1 MYLLI
6 IMSRTTPLHAA
17 CGIETIEPATIVAAT
32 SRVFSPQ
39 PPFARAKSIFLNI
52 IYNCLIYQ
60 NGRKYLKNERWYM

>member
-17 CGIETIEPATIVAAT
+17 CGIETIEPATIVATT

-39 PPFARAKSIFLNI
+39 PPFARAKSIFFTLF
-52 IYNCLIYQ
+52 
-60 NGRKYLKNERWYM
+60 LKV